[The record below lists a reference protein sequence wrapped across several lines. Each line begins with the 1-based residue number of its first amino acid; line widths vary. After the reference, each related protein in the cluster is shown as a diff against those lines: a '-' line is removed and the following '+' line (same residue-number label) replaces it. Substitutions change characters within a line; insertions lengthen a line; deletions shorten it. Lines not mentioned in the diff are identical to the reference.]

1 MGAYTLDESEDH
13 VPFSDS
19 VGIVGDWRKR
29 GPAFEIPYRTLYSP
43 SISNMLAAGRC
54 ISVTD
59 SMWDITRVIP
69 AAAVTGQAAGE
80 AASFCTDVR
89 KLDAAALQAGLSGKN
104 VPLHISDLDR

>member
-1 MGAYTLDESEDH
+1 
-13 VPFSDS
+13 
-19 VGIVGDWRKR
+19 
-29 GPAFEIPYRTLYSP
+29 
-43 SISNMLAAGRC
+43 MLAAGRC